1 MNADIFSYEGEGIQ
15 CVYDNRNWVMCIKNW
30 KPNNDILNIRYLE
43 VHHAT
48 DEQFVLLKGKAV
60 LLAASRKDDAF
71 QIDVIP
77 MEPYKVYHIPQ
88 GTWFNTITQ
97 NDTKLVY
104 VQDAGTTAEN
114 SEYCDMTE
122 AELGEVKEKASACLA
137 SFGSET

>member
-1 MNADIFSYEGEGIQ
+1 MNAEIYSYEGEGIQ
-15 CVYDNRNWVMCIKNW
+15 CVYDNKNWVMCIKNW
-30 KPNNDILNIRYLE
+30 KPNNDIEHIRYLE

-48 DEQFVLLKGKAV
+48 DEQFILLAGKAI
-60 LLAASRKDDAF
+60 LLAASRENDAF

-77 MEPYKVYHIPQ
+77 MEPYKIYNIPQ

-97 NDTKLVY
+97 KDTKLAY

-122 AELGEVKEKASACLA
+122 DELAAVKEEAAKALA
-137 SFGSET
+137 

>member
-30 KPNNDILNIRYLE
+30 KPNNDIDQIQYLE

-60 LLAASRKDDAF
+60 LLAASRENDAF
-71 QIDVIP
+71 RIDVIP
-77 MEPYKVYHIPQ
+77 MEPCKVYNIPRE
-88 GTWFNTITQ
+88 TWFNTITQ
-97 NDTKLVY
+97 KDTKLVY

-122 AELGEVKEKASACLA
+122 AELQEVRRIAAKALA
-137 SFGSET
+137 

>member
-15 CVYDNRNWVMCIKNW
+15 CVYDNGNWVMCIKNW
-30 KPNNDILNIRYLE
+30 KPNNDIENIRYLE

-48 DEQFVLLKGKAV
+48 DEQFVLLKGKAI
-60 LLAASRKDDAF
+60 LLAATRENEQF
-71 QIDVIP
+71 RIDVIP
-77 MEPYKVYHIPQ
+77 MEPMKVYNIPQ

-97 NDTKLVY
+97 KDTKLVY

-122 AELGEVKEKASACLA
+122 VELSMVREKAKKALQ
-137 SFGSET
+137 

>member
-1 MNADIFSYEGEGIQ
+1 MNADIFCFEGEGIQ
-15 CVYDNRNWVMCIKNW
+15 CVYDNSSWVMCIKNW
-30 KPNNDILNIRYLE
+30 KPNNDIENIRYLE

-60 LLAASRKDDAF
+60 LLAAARANDGF

-77 MEPYKVYHIPQ
+77 MEPYKVYNIPQ
-88 GTWFNTITQ
+88 GTRFNTITQ
-97 NDTKLVY
+97 KDTKLVY

-122 AELGEVKEKASACLA
+122 KELNEVREKAAACLI
-137 SFGSET
+137 

>member
-30 KPNNDILNIRYLE
+30 KPNNDIDQIQYLE

-60 LLAASRKDDAF
+60 LLAASRENDVF
-71 QIDVIP
+71 RIDVIP
-77 MEPYKVYHIPQ
+77 MEPCKVYNIPRE
-88 GTWFNTITQ
+88 TWFNTITQ
-97 NDTKLVY
+97 KDTKLVY

-122 AELGEVKEKASACLA
+122 AELQEVRRIAAKALA
-137 SFGSET
+137 